1 MIAPTPY
8 KLICPKCGYSKV
20 VKIKSDC
27 LSPKDLMAM
36 SPICPKCK
44 EIMDKKSVDKL
55 DNLINGLFGI
65 FK

>member
-8 KLICPKCGYSKV
+8 KLVCPKCGYSKIV
-20 VKIKSDC
+20 SIKSDS
-27 LSPKDLMAM
+27 LSPKDLMNM

-44 EIMDKKSVDKL
+44 EEMERKNTDKL
-55 DNLINGLFGI
+55 DNLINDIFGI